1 MKKLSEFVVYLVGC
15 GQMGSALI
23 QGAVESG
30 SIDAARLVCV
40 DQNRERAA
48 EFAASLGAQA
58 LDAGQDSGLSG
69 PRLILAAVKPQ
80 HVSSAL
86 SGFKFSE
93 DDVVVSVAAG
103 VSISQLKSWSG
114 AAQVV
119 RSMPNTPALI
129 GKGVTGVF
137 SEKPCGAAIELFEAV
152 GVVAE
157 LSSES
162 LFGAL
167 TGISGCGPAYIF
179 VILEALADGGVKMGL
194 DRATAR
200 KIAAATVEGAAALA
214 AASPAHTAE
223 LKDRV
228 TSPGGATIAGV
239 AYLESHGVRSAFI
252 GAVEAAATR
261 SEVLGEKLS

>member
-1 MKKLSEFVVYLVGC
+1 MKKLSEYVVYLVGC

-23 QGAVESG
+23 QGALDSG
-30 SIDAARLVCV
+30 RIKPDRLVCIKHGASS
-40 DQNRERAA
+40 AA
-48 EFAASLGAQA
+48 FAASTGAQELA
-58 LDAGQDSGLSG
+58 VGQDPGVSG
-69 PRLILAAVKPQ
+69 PRMILVAVKPQ
-80 HVSSAL
+80 HVSAAL
-86 SGFKFSE
+86 SEFEFSA

-103 VSISQLKSWSG
+103 VTLAQLQGWCG
-114 AAQVV
+114 AAKVV
-119 RSMPNTPALI
+119 RSMPNTPSLI

-137 SEKPCGAAIELFEAV
+137 SETPCGAAIELFDSV
-152 GVVAE
+152 GIVAE
-157 LSSES
+157 LKSEG

-179 VILEALADGGVKMGL
+179 IVLEALADGGVKMGL

-214 AASPAHTAE
+214 MASPAHTAE

-239 AYLESHGVRSAFI
+239 AYLESQGVRSAFI
-252 GAVEAAATR
+252 GAVETAATR
-261 SEVLGEKLS
+261 STLLGEKLS

>member
-1 MKKLSEFVVYLVGC
+1 MKKLSEYVVYLVGC
-15 GQMGSALI
+15 GQMGTALI
-23 QGAVESG
+23 QGAIDAG
-30 SIDAARLVCV
+30 SIDVSRLVCV
-40 DQNRERAA
+40 KHGARSA
-48 EFAASLGAQA
+48 EFAARVGAKELSVQE
-58 LDAGQDSGLSG
+58 DSGLQG

-80 HVSSAL
+80 DISKAL
-86 SGFKFSE
+86 AGFDFQE

-103 VSISQLKSWSG
+103 ITVAQLRSWCG

-119 RSMPNTPALI
+119 RSMPNTPSLV

-137 SEKPCGAAIELFEAV
+137 SDIRSEAAIELFEAV

-157 LSSES
+157 LKSES

-179 VILEALADGGVKMGL
+179 MILEALADGGVKMGL

-214 AASPAHTAE
+214 KASTAHTAE

-228 TSPGGATIAGV
+228 ASPGGATIAAL
-239 AYLESHGVRSAFI
+239 AYLESQGVRSAFI
-252 GAVEAAATR
+252 GAVEEAALR
-261 SEVLGEKLS
+261 STALGEKLS